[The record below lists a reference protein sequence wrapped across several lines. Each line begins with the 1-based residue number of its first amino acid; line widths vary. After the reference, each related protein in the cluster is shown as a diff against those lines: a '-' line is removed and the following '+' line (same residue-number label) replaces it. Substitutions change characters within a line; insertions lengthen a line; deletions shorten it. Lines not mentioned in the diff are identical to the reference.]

1 MFSPPHRSLRGF
13 LVLIVL
19 IFQSAPA
26 TADLESAKALYV
38 HGEFEAAIS
47 AATALETADG
57 YALAAQA
64 LLVKAI
70 FLMDGEP
77 RIEAYHRALELARAG
92 LEIDPDHINSH
103 LQAAGALGLQARV
116 KDSSRLGRRSRRHL
130 KAILRIDPD
139 HPQAL
144 AATGGWNGEVLHRA
158 GRLLGKLFFGAD
170 RKSVFENFDRA
181 VSLRPNL
188 PSLHVAYAKA
198 LLRLPARYR
207 PKAAILL
214 NQALALAPPDR
225 LEALT
230 QLYARLILEAVEAG
244 DKKRLKALL
253 DDVPVDEIRIRTAA
267 LP

>member
-1 MFSPPHRSLRGF
+1 MINPSQRCLCGL
-13 LVLIVL
+13 LVLAVL
-19 IFQSAPA
+19 AFRPTPA
-26 TADLESAKALYV
+26 EADFERAKNLYLS
-38 HGEFEAAIS
+38 GDFEAAAG
-47 AATALETADG
+47 AAAALETADG

-64 LLVKAI
+64 LLVNAI

-77 RIEAYHRALELARAG
+77 RLEAYYRAHDLAQAG
-92 LEIDPDHINSH
+92 LEINPDHINGH
-103 LQAAGALGLQARV
+103 LQVAGALGLQARV
-116 KDSSRLGRRSRRHL
+116 KNSGRLGRQARDHL
-130 KAILRIDPD
+130 KAILKINPD

-144 AATGGWNGEVLHRA
+144 AATGGWHGEVLYRV

-181 VSLRPNL
+181 ISLRPDL
-188 PSLHVAYAKA
+188 PSLRVAYAKA

-207 PKAAILL
+207 PKAATLL

-230 QLYARLILEAVEAG
+230 QLYARFILEALDAG
-244 DKKRLKALL
+244 DKKRLKTLL
-253 DDVPVDEIRIRTAA
+253 EDVPTEEIRIRAAA